1 MSLYEQMMNKKFKF
15 NFALIGLGGYIA
27 PRHVEAIKK

>member
-27 PRHVEAIKK
+27 QACRGN